1 MEGSAAEFKIGK
13 ATTFG
18 KLVERMADA
27 PDGKALYAL
36 LISLY
41 AEQEGVSITYELE
54 ANDGI

>member
-1 MEGSAAEFKIGK
+1 
-13 ATTFG
+13 
-18 KLVERMADA
+18 MADA

-41 AEQEGVSITYELE
+41 AEQEGVSITYEVE